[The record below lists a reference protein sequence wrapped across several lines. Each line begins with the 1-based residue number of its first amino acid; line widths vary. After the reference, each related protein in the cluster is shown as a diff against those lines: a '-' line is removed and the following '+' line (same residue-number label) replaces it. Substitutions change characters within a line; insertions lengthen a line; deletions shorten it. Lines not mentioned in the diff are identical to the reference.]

1 MLEFTSFRTTSKLK
15 EFCLEEYKKVLDAKF
30 REMDED
36 IMGELVS
43 KDKSFKDRDFD
54 KIIPD
59 SVGLRKL
66 LNDKAKL
73 VKDSIREDL
82 KEVVLESVQDR
93 NNRIKESASI
103 SDYRHCGSDRQII
116 EYVRNTDITG
126 LCTMGCTVI
135 ESPEQ
140 EKGLVKADA
149 VVKNLKGKVNRING
163 QLKSVTKE
171 HKLYE
176 SEINEYSNFI
186 KGVKNRTIL
195 LDWYN
200 ELLKQVKEDSDK
212 NAAHVLHNYNKS
224 ELDTNVNNWLID
236 QIFDK
241 VLDNKLEEL
250 RKTYQVE
257 KADIEYPEGKNS
269 LKQEVRKVSQPVIL
283 DPKKFVSAMQ
293 SAPSELRS
301 NKERVSKVVID
312 EIKAIETLVN
322 EAKETLEE
330 LSLKATEDWK
340 KDESNELKVRNF
352 LTILSQELSKSI
364 LKLSNTGDHLLDL
377 QSNHLE
383 SVKHTLSKWVENE
396 DRFIEKILVEVLKK
410 REYHRLALTLTIQL
424 IEPHNVIEAEQDILD
439 TILLKTIEKDKKDMA
454 LLLIC
459 NGANINKS
467 GVTTG
472 LGGEL
477 LETVAVEEIARLYR
491 EMPVIG
497 TKYRKTKDGDWEIT
511 GFTVTQPHTRKLSED
526 EKIIE
531 FCKVV
536 SLEELSELFP
546 EDSFPKKSS
555 DIAID
560 YRKKISEGK
569 LERVKDAK
577 QTGMEQVTQH
587 LEAKE
592 HKKLIRNC
600 SIGGVGVGGG
610 AAAIGYSFALFSG
623 PIAIGVFAG
632 ILVLSLAGSQ
642 GYYKLLK
649 EKSDLVISRDD
660 IKDLNQAIN
669 LLEELLQENIL
680 LGTNNTILKEIRQ
693 EKEEINKGKEKWV
706 NISKLK
712 KLISE
717 IKVKGQKDVIFK
729 EKKWKDDAKL
739 IALLIA
745 DFEFEL
751 DAINKIEGITF
762 EKFAKEIIENRR
774 DYIQSLKEQDI
785 KDKERETIK
794 ILSTECS
801 KQASLLNTIAR
812 KAKQDKEKDG
822 QEIEEVQARVKAV
835 RLMYGEA
842 EDLFNIPGKRI
853 RHNQAI
859 EEFLE
864 QQYTFLVLNTDYKEK
879 LKGICSEYRSLKEEL
894 KSKQSIG
901 KEEFD
906 KLSELA
912 DEFNRANKNFIQR
925 KDKENESAKDNLKFD
940 DEAINELR
948 SHVIEEIKLARVVA
962 EQERTVSEKEKT
974 EVEEIVKQ
982 LQMSNSVSSSFDN
995 VSLEPVAGPSWQI

>member
-1 MLEFTSFRTTSKLK
+1 ME
-15 EFCLEEYKKVLDAKF
+15 
-30 REMDED
+30 
-36 IMGELVS
+36 
-43 KDKSFKDRDFD
+43 
-54 KIIPD
+54 
-59 SVGLRKL
+59 
-66 LNDKAKL
+66 
-73 VKDSIREDL
+73 
-82 KEVVLESVQDR
+82 
-93 NNRIKESASI
+93 
-103 SDYRHCGSDRQII
+103 
-116 EYVRNTDITG
+116 
-126 LCTMGCTVI
+126 
-135 ESPEQ
+135 
-140 EKGLVKADA
+140 
-149 VVKNLKGKVNRING
+149 
-163 QLKSVTKE
+163 
-171 HKLYE
+171 
-176 SEINEYSNFI
+176 
-186 KGVKNRTIL
+186 
-195 LDWYN
+195 
-200 ELLKQVKEDSDK
+200 
-212 NAAHVLHNYNKS
+212 
-224 ELDTNVNNWLID
+224 
-236 QIFDK
+236 
-241 VLDNKLEEL
+241 
-250 RKTYQVE
+250 
-257 KADIEYPEGKNS
+257 
-269 LKQEVRKVSQPVIL
+269 
-283 DPKKFVSAMQ
+283 
-293 SAPSELRS
+293 
-301 NKERVSKVVID
+301 
-312 EIKAIETLVN
+312 
-322 EAKETLEE
+322 
-330 LSLKATEDWK
+330 
-340 KDESNELKVRNF
+340 
-352 LTILSQELSKSI
+352 
-364 LKLSNTGDHLLDL
+364 
-377 QSNHLE
+377 
-383 SVKHTLSKWVENE
+383 
-396 DRFIEKILVEVLKK
+396 
-410 REYHRLALTLTIQL
+410 
-424 IEPHNVIEAEQDILD
+424 
-439 TILLKTIEKDKKDMA
+439 

-497 TKYRKTKDGDWEIT
+497 TKYRKTKNGDWEIT

-531 FCKVV
+531 FC
-536 SLEELSELFP
+536 EELSELFP

-610 AAAIGYSFALFSG
+610 AAAIGCSFALFSG

-642 GYYKLLK
+642 GYYKLFK
-649 EKSDLVISRDD
+649 EKSDLVVSRDD
-660 IKDLNQAIN
+660 IKDLNQAIS

-680 LGTNNTILKEIRQ
+680 SGTNNTILKEIRQ

-717 IKVKGQKDVIFK
+717 IKVKGQKDAIFK

-835 RLMYGEA
+835 RLMYSKA
-842 EDLFNIPGKRI
+842 CNFKIPI
-853 RHNQAI
+853 ETIIQNQSVQECLERHC
-859 EEFLE
+859 
-864 QQYTFLVLNTDYKEK
+864 TFLVLNTDYTEK
-879 LKGICSEYRSLKEEL
+879 FKGICSEYRSLKEEL

-906 KLSELA
+906 KLSKLN
-912 DEFNRANKNFIQR
+912 DEFNRANKNFAQR
-925 KDKENESAKDNLKFD
+925 KENESAKDNLRFD

-948 SHVIEEIKLARVVA
+948 SHVIEEIKRARAAA
-962 EQERTVSEKEKT
+962 EEEKEVLIEEQKA
-974 EVEEIVKQ
+974 VEEIVMQ
-982 LQMSNSVSSSFDN
+982 LQMSGSAQAQAPSSAFNN
-995 VSLEPVAGPSWQI
+995 VTNEPVAGPSWQI

>member
-1 MLEFTSFRTTSKLK
+1 
-15 EFCLEEYKKVLDAKF
+15 
-30 REMDED
+30 
-36 IMGELVS
+36 
-43 KDKSFKDRDFD
+43 
-54 KIIPD
+54 
-59 SVGLRKL
+59 
-66 LNDKAKL
+66 
-73 VKDSIREDL
+73 
-82 KEVVLESVQDR
+82 
-93 NNRIKESASI
+93 
-103 SDYRHCGSDRQII
+103 
-116 EYVRNTDITG
+116 
-126 LCTMGCTVI
+126 
-135 ESPEQ
+135 
-140 EKGLVKADA
+140 
-149 VVKNLKGKVNRING
+149 
-163 QLKSVTKE
+163 
-171 HKLYE
+171 
-176 SEINEYSNFI
+176 
-186 KGVKNRTIL
+186 
-195 LDWYN
+195 
-200 ELLKQVKEDSDK
+200 
-212 NAAHVLHNYNKS
+212 
-224 ELDTNVNNWLID
+224 
-236 QIFDK
+236 
-241 VLDNKLEEL
+241 
-250 RKTYQVE
+250 
-257 KADIEYPEGKNS
+257 
-269 LKQEVRKVSQPVIL
+269 
-283 DPKKFVSAMQ
+283 
-293 SAPSELRS
+293 
-301 NKERVSKVVID
+301 
-312 EIKAIETLVN
+312 
-322 EAKETLEE
+322 
-330 LSLKATEDWK
+330 
-340 KDESNELKVRNF
+340 
-352 LTILSQELSKSI
+352 
-364 LKLSNTGDHLLDL
+364 
-377 QSNHLE
+377 
-383 SVKHTLSKWVENE
+383 
-396 DRFIEKILVEVLKK
+396 
-410 REYHRLALTLTIQL
+410 
-424 IEPHNVIEAEQDILD
+424 
-439 TILLKTIEKDKKDMA
+439 MA

-477 LETVAVEEIARLYR
+477 LETVVVEEIARLYR

-531 FCKVV
+531 FCKVI

-592 HKKLIRNC
+592 HKKLIRHC
-600 SIGGVGVGGG
+600 SIGGVGVG

-642 GYYKLLK
+642 GYYKLFK

-680 LGTNNTILKEIRQ
+680 LGANNTILKEIRQ
-693 EKEEINKGKEKWV
+693 EKEEINKGKEKLI

-712 KLISE
+712 RLVSE
-717 IKVKGQKDVIFK
+717 IKVKGQKDAIFK

-751 DAINKIEGITF
+751 DTINKIEGITF

-794 ILSTECS
+794 MKDAVINTLLTEHNKQISSLSAETY
-801 KQASLLNTIAR
+801 
-812 KAKQDKEKDG
+812 KA
-822 QEIEEVQARVKAV
+822 IQAREKARQEKEEAQAGVKAIH
-835 RLMYGEA
+835 LMYSKA
-842 EDLFNIPGKRI
+842 CNFKIPI
-853 RHNQAI
+853 ETIIQNQSVQ
-859 EEFLE
+859 ECLE
-864 QQYTFLVLNTDYKEK
+864 QQCTFLVLNTDYAEK
-879 LKGICSEYRSLKEEL
+879 FKDICGKYKSFKKEL

-901 KEEFD
+901 KEEFN

-948 SHVIEEIKLARVVA
+948 SYVIEEIKQARAAA
-962 EQERTVSEKEKT
+962 EEEIKVLREEQKAA
-974 EVEEIVKQ
+974 EEIVMQ
-982 LQMSNSVSSSFDN
+982 LQMSGPAQMQAPNSALNN
-995 VSLEPVAGPSWQI
+995 VTNEPVAGPSWQV